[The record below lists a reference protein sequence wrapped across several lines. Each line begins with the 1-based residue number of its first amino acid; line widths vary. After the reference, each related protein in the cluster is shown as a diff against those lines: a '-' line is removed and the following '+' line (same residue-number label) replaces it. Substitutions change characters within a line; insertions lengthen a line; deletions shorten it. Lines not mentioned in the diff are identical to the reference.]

1 MKFQGRFRRR
11 ALTAACKIERD
22 TIGNVRERSSNGVM
36 DKGSRKVQKA
46 STHGSTLSTYSGLPK
61 REGERERER
70 ERETSGKVSEFIQRG
85 DGRRFRERSEGE
97 LLHSVHAR
105 TKQDILSQ

>member
-1 MKFQGRFRRR
+1 MQGRCREGAGKFQGRFRRR

-46 STHGSTLSTYSGLPK
+46 STHAVSSVRADVAVVEVDGAAADEDASSL
-61 REGERERER
+61 RAER
-70 ERETSGKVSEFIQRG
+70 
-85 DGRRFRERSEGE
+85 
-97 LLHSVHAR
+97 
-105 TKQDILSQ
+105 